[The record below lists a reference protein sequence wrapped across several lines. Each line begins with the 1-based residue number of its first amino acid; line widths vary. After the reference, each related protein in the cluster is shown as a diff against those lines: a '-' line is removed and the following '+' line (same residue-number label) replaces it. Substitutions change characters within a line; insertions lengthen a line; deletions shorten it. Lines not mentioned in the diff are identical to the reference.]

1 MPAKILFRDAQ
12 GRDGAVDLR
21 GDPVW
26 VGRAMECAIR
36 TDDAMVSRKHS
47 LIKFEGG
54 RYWVEDLGSSNGT
67 HVNDVKVQR
76 QALNHNDVVRCGSL
90 WLRYIEDGPLGFV
103 AGSGPS
109 QPTSMVG
116 TAAGQGLGYAS
127 TVATP
132 ARPSTTGGRPLSVMV
147 DMGDSDRYRSQID
160 DLRGQLDM
168 VRAERDKESAEN
180 KRLRA
185 ENANI
190 QQRLDDNRTQQR
202 EAEEVIEAHKRVA
215 EELRGEM
222 DSLKDRDNKLTTE
235 NAEAKDDLAS
245 RTRQLQR
252 ANDEITKL
260 KAEADGAKRQ
270 LLELSKVKDDGFKKL
285 NEQLAEV
292 EHLREVIRE
301 QERMLEERRV
311 GLISVEEALQDLR
324 RDREARI
331 KELASMKGERD
342 ELRIG
347 FNRQQAQ
354 MQTTDEENRR
364 LARLMQDIG
373 DGGETMRLSRQLKDA
388 QFEAET
394 QSLERRRLEQ
404 ALETAEAR
412 VEKLQS
418 DITKLEETAEADE
431 GRAKQ
436 AIAEMHNTEEAR
448 VKAESAR
455 TKAEQERAAAIKD
468 KEDLEREVEK
478 LRQRLGE
485 SGPVTVIAAGS
496 GAAKADPAAAQRVGE
511 LEEKIA
517 EAQHRAEDAQKRLND
532 IMERATK
539 LEDEN
544 HELARK
550 LRDASKKT
558 AVAGAA
564 AGPHEL
570 RNKALEVYHS
580 VNDVLAELR
589 VNISVVRD
597 EFDAFAGK
605 NADARART
613 IRDAIEAASGQTED
627 VKGVLRNLRELA
639 ET

>member
-1 MPAKILFRDAQ
+1 MDA
-12 GRDGAVDLR
+12 L
-21 GDPVW
+21 
-26 VGRAMECAIR
+26 
-36 TDDAMVSRKHS
+36 K
-47 LIKFEGG
+47 
-54 RYWVEDLGSSNGT
+54 
-67 HVNDVKVQR
+67 
-76 QALNHNDVVRCGSL
+76 
-90 WLRYIEDGPLGFV
+90 
-103 AGSGPS
+103 
-109 QPTSMVG
+109 
-116 TAAGQGLGYAS
+116 
-127 TVATP
+127 
-132 ARPSTTGGRPLSVMV
+132 
-147 DMGDSDRYRSQID
+147 
-160 DLRGQLDM
+160 
-168 VRAERDKESAEN
+168 ERDS
-180 KRLRA
+180 R
-185 ENANI
+185 
-190 QQRLDDNRTQQR
+190 
-202 EAEEVIEAHKRVA
+202 
-215 EELRGEM
+215 
-222 DSLKDRDNKLTTE
+222 LTTE

-252 ANDEITKL
+252 AQDDINKM
-260 KAEADGAKRQ
+260 KAETDAAKRQ

-311 GLISVEEALQDLR
+311 GLISIEEALQDLR
-324 RDREARI
+324 KDREARI

-347 FNRQQAQ
+347 FNRLQAQ
-354 MQTTDEENRR
+354 MQSTDEENRR

-373 DGGETMRLSRQLKDA
+373 DGGEAMRLSRQLKDA

-394 QSLERRRLEQ
+394 QTLERRRLAQ
-404 ALETAEAR
+404 ALEAAENR
-412 VEKLQS
+412 IEKLQQ
-418 DITKLEETAEADE
+418 DVTKLESSAEADE

-436 AIAEMHNTEEAR
+436 AIADMHNTEEAR

-455 TKAEQERAAAIKD
+455 TKAEQERAAALKD

-485 SGPVTVIAAGS
+485 SGPVTIVSAG
-496 GAAKADPAAAQRVGE
+496 GGKADPAAAQRVGE
-511 LEEKIA
+511 LEDKVA
-517 EAQHRAEDAQKRLND
+517 EAQHRAEEAQKRLQD

-544 HELARK
+544 TELGRK
-550 LRDASKKT
+550 LREATKKT
-558 AVAGAA
+558 AVAGPT